1 MLGMLLLAKSAEGRQ
16 EAPCTSNDI
25 VVFGDSF
32 SDTGNL
38 FAITG
43 GALPPG
49 PPYNAGR
56 FTNGNVWIEYLADL
70 MKLNP
75 PTPHYNVE
83 NPGTNYAIAGAAS
96 GDSPTITWIPALTG
110 APATLPAK
118 GLRLQ
123 IQDFLNDYDDTS
135 TCSSELFVIWVGA
148 NDFGLLGQGPNY
160 ENIVKNIEDGI
171 EDLISKGGATKI
183 LVLNL
188 PALTS
193 TPAAVGTYTSLF
205 VNQTLPAGMTESVE
219 AYNEMLEDVLKNI
232 DADNEDVNIIHAD
245 IAPLFDEAASDP
257 VKFGLDDMQD
267 TGIPVLDEAAL
278 FTQGSLKY
286 LNVENALWFD
296 GVHPTTTFHEAVAT
310 EVHRIVKKSKGFKGA
325 KNSKGAKSPKSSKG
339 PKSL

>member
-1 MLGMLLLAKSAEGRQ
+1 MLLAKSAEGQQ
-16 EAPCTSNDI
+16 EVPCTSNDI

-70 MKLNP
+70 MELNP
-75 PTPHYNVE
+75 PSPHYTVE

-96 GDSPTITWIPALTG
+96 GDSPTTTWTPALTG
-110 APATLPAK
+110 APITLPAK

-123 IQDFLNDYDDTS
+123 TKDFLDNCGVDC
-135 TCSSELFVIWVGA
+135 CSPEMLFVIWVGA
-148 NDFGLLGQGPNY
+148 NDFAFLGEGPTY
-160 ENIVKNIEDGI
+160 ENIINNIKDSI
-171 EDLISKGGATKI
+171 EDLIGGAGATKI

-188 PALTS
+188 PQLAS
-193 TPAAVGTYTSLF
+193 FPAGVGIYTSLF
-205 VNQTLPAGMTESVE
+205 VNQSLPDGLPESIE
-219 AYNEMLEDVLKNI
+219 MYNERLKDVLKEIN
-232 DADNEDVNIIHAD
+232 ADNEDVNIIHAD
-245 IAPLFDEAASDP
+245 IAPLFDEAASNP

-267 TGIPVLDEAAL
+267 TGIPRLDEAAL

-296 GVHPTTTFHEAVAT
+296 GVHPTTTFHEALAT
-310 EVHRIVKKSKGFKGA
+310 EVHRIVKKSKGAKG
-325 KNSKGAKSPKSSKG
+325 SKGAKTPKSSKG